1 MKTKA
6 TKMSLDL
13 ITLTDGDL
21 DEIGD
26 KVWDT
31 ITKLLQQLE
40 QQPKQALSTIQKDLC
55 KLQIQTT
62 KIQAGEGQSSATSTS
77 LALGTTHVVE
87 MVQSLDLWV
96 VTLPDGALS
105 MEAAANSHLLKEYWP
120 KLVHAS
126 QRVSSHNASKC
137 DSKS

>member
-31 ITKLLQQLE
+31 ITKLLQ
-40 QQPKQALSTIQKDLC
+40 
-55 KLQIQTT
+55 
-62 KIQAGEGQSSATSTS
+62 
-77 LALGTTHVVE
+77 
-87 MVQSLDLWV
+87 
-96 VTLPDGALS
+96 
-105 MEAAANSHLLKEYWP
+105 
-120 KLVHAS
+120 
-126 QRVSSHNASKC
+126 
-137 DSKS
+137 